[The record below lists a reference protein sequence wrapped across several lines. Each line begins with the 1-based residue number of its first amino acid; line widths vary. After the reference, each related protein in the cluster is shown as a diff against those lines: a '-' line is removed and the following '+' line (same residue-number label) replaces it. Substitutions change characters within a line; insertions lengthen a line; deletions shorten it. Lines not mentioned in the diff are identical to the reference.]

1 MNIFLHEI
9 TKEYLSSVKMNLQG
23 RNNLSTS
30 EEHFRGSY
38 PLGIRDCLFRKNSN
52 DNKNAFYSNKEDFFT
67 PKGIISQMNNFYS
80 AGVIPRFC

>member
-1 MNIFLHEI
+1 MNII

-30 EEHFRGSY
+30 EHFQGSY
-38 PLGIRDCLFRKNSN
+38 HREFYPFGICDCLFRNNCN

-67 PKGIISQMNNFYS
+67 PKGIISLINNFYS
-80 AGVIPRFC
+80 AGVVQRFC